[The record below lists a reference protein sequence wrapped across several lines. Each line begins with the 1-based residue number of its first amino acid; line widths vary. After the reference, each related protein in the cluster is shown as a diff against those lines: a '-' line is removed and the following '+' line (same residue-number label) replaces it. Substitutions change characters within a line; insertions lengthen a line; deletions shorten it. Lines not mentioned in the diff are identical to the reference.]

1 MGTLDKI
8 IKENLEGEIFYD
20 GWIKCKHV
28 QRGLTHCKECL
39 SVDNCWFYSLKKTKL
54 PHHDHCHCNYEMIS
68 KPTIKICKAECGIGK
83 FRDYIFG
90 ENQEDKTKREIF
102 EFLGF
107 TIEDSEYLAKE
118 YARQALKSYVE
129 GNYKLGKWD
138 DKGQRIT
145 IDIFLEHNGKRYL
158 KGSGWMVCENGKITN
173 NTPIAKTINKE
184 LARKYKDENRRYS

>member
-1 MGTLDKI
+1 MGILDKI

-39 SVDNCWFYSLKKTKL
+39 SVDNCWFYSLKKPKL

-68 KPTIKICKAECGIGK
+68 KPTIKICKAECGFGK